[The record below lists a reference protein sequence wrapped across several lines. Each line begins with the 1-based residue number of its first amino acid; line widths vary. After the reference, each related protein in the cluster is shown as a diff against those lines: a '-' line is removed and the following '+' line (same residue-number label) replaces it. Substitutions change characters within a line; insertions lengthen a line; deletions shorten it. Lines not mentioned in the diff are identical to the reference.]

1 MRRCSAPIVSTDQ
14 ISLALAFFAGVVS
27 FVSPCVLALLPVYLA
42 YLGETASSMAI
53 AAPGA
58 GSVIAGA
65 SRRPILAQA
74 ALFVTAFGAVFTVL
88 GISVGLLGGALFAL
102 PAVRQIA
109 GGVVIGLGFLMTG
122 VFGPILNRF
131 QLGIRPQRLP
141 ETRSLRSLALGGL
154 FALGWSPCI
163 GPVLGAILTMGASS
177 QSAPVAGLL
186 LVAYSAGL
194 AVPFL
199 LAAAALP
206 RMGRVMVA
214 LRRWH
219 RQVEVAAGI
228 FIMAMGVLILTNA
241 FARMAG
247 LFTFLL

>member
-1 MRRCSAPIVSTDQ
+1 MSTDQ
-14 ISLALAFFAGVVS
+14 ISLALAFIAGVVS
-27 FVSPCVLALLPVYLA
+27 FISPCVLALVPVYLA
-42 YLGETASSMAI
+42 YLGETASS
-53 AAPGA
+53 AALATTPG
-58 GSVIAGA
+58 GTTLSIV
-65 SRRPILAQA
+65 SRGPIVAQA
-74 ALFVTAFGAVFTVL
+74 ALFVTAFGVVFTLL

-102 PAVRQIA
+102 PAGRQVA
-109 GGVVIGLGFLMTG
+109 GAAVILLGLLMTG
-122 VFGPILNRF
+122 LFGPVLDRF
-131 QLGIRPQRLP
+131 QIGLRPERLP
-141 ETRSLRSLALGGL
+141 ASRSVRSLALGGL

-206 RMGRVMVA
+206 RMSPVMAA

-219 RQVEVAAGI
+219 RQVEIAAGL
-228 FIMAMGVLILTNA
+228 FIVAMGVLIFTNA
-241 FARMAG
+241 FARMAS
-247 LFTFLL
+247 LFTFIL